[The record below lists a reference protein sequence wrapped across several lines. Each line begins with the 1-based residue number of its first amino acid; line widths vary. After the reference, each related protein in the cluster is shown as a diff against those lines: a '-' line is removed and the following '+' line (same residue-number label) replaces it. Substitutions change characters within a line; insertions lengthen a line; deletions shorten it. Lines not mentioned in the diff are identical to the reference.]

1 MAGKRGGQGVFAFFG
16 MDEVH
21 RVAIEGNG
29 EDCLSVG
36 ASAPNGEDGVG
47 VCVEIVVFVVA
58 TVRGRE
64 DVDEGGGF
72 DEFFNESQICR
83 GKSEVAE
90 MLLTLEDFLL
100 FLSSSG
106 CLWWYCL
113 TISGACTLSTGSQV
127 LSLDG

>member
-1 MAGKRGGQGVFAFFG
+1 MSRRGRHLVRGVVAAVGDVAGKRGGQGVFAFFG

-64 DVDEGGGF
+64 DVDE
-72 DEFFNESQICR
+72 
-83 GKSEVAE
+83 
-90 MLLTLEDFLL
+90 
-100 FLSSSG
+100 
-106 CLWWYCL
+106 
-113 TISGACTLSTGSQV
+113 
-127 LSLDG
+127 